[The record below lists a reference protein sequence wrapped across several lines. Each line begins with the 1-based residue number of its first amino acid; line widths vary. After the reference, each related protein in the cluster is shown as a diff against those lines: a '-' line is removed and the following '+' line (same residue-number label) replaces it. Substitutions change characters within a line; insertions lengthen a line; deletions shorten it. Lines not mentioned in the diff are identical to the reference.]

1 MARPSLKRKRVDDE
15 EIIMTPRLFNIATRA
30 GKRYRCHTFNVNSTP
45 HGELIRKT
53 ILEAADTANDFEGF
67 FCALMVMMTP
77 EEQRTEVH
85 KAILRKFISFM
96 DLAFLSFAEE
106 DWGEW
111 YWDNETSSRL
121 EVKGETLMY

>member
-1 MARPSLKRKRVDDE
+1 MARPSLKRKRAEEE
-15 EIIMTPRLFNIATRA
+15 EISITPRLFNIATRTKK
-30 GKRYRCHTFNVNSTP
+30 GYRCHIFTVNSTP

-53 ILEAADTANDFEGF
+53 ILEAADTAKDFERF
-67 FCALMVMMTP
+67 LCALMVMMTP

-85 KAILRKFISFM
+85 KEILRKYISFM

-111 YWDNETSSRL
+111 YWDNETSARL